1 VEKVTLFASLER
13 KLSEFICVRSYYAKC
28 GKCSSKITQVVLW
41 ILITIIVYNGFD
53 SQQKTFHDTV
63 PLGPKNAVRNS
74 AVIKGL
80 CYEID
85 FQYSDMKTTSFGY
98 K

>member
-1 VEKVTLFASLER
+1 MTPFCHGLVLSNMCRNLFAYAPITLNAARVPPKEH
-13 KLSEFICVRSYYAKC
+13 KLSC
-28 GKCSSKITQVVLW
+28 GSGSPSSK
-41 ILITIIVYNGFD
+41 GFD

-63 PLGPKNAVRNS
+63 PLGPKNALRNS

-85 FQYSDMKTTSFGY
+85 FQNFDKKPTSFGY